1 MAAVSVVQFWLM
13 LTFLICLFKWV
24 EASSARNDVDT
35 CPETKDLWERQAAIH
50 SASCGGVSEYHCL
63 RDIDGKKRELC
74 LEKTRILQGNCPIVT
89 DKGFL
94 NWEPCNESLPGCPDN
109 HYLSNEVYKFP
120 FCFGN
125 NTPSP
130 NKYGNTETEDD
141 SDVAIIVPVVILTLA
156 VVVGLVVGL
165 VCFLNKRRNRGP
177 NYEPKEEEESFL
189 MDSGKKYSREE
200 VVKAYHVHQGLD
212 VLKKQETVLLITGK
226 LGTAV
231 TSTAESI
238 MKKFTDPNTNPEWRF
253 KSCKYQELPVKFDP
267 KTIYFVYGW
276 FGLYND
282 NPCSVEYVKSALNHI
297 ASTTKT
303 KAENKFII
311 GLRSDFYRRYGSDL
325 ETFEDLFHKSMSL
338 DTVDKMRDQG
348 YEDHFRAKIKSPCND
363 SNCPCKKLTLDMIT
377 DKKENK
383 VGIPLK
389 LAILTNDHELIP
401 LFLKHKN
408 FKRTLVE
415 HFQSLRDSDLELYQ
429 CVMYVCL
436 KGDLKCSK
444 DVDKSLVNSMHFNI
458 SKESIEQKLSDLEKY
473 IRMRKSDQRQNVEAS
488 KATFVFWHAFI
499 YICAFHALFES
510 NPEEVV
516 KYCNVDAILQ
526 LVRPPST
533 SRSDRK
539 MDYFTIT
546 ATEEQVKIFQG
557 RIKSEGHDEEY
568 AAHPLLG
575 FK

>member
-1 MAAVSVVQFWLM
+1 MAAVSVMQFWLI
-13 LTFLICLFKWV
+13 LTFVICLFKRV

-63 RDIDGKKRELC
+63 RDKDGKKRELC

-89 DKGFL
+89 EKGFL
-94 NWEPCNESLPGCPDN
+94 HWDPCNESLPGCPDN

-125 NTPSP
+125 NTPSLS
-130 NKYGNTETEDD
+130 KHGYTDTEDD
-141 SDVAIIVPVVILTLA
+141 SDVGKIVLGVICTVA
-156 VVVGLVVGL
+156 VLVGLVVL
-165 VCFLNKRRNRGP
+165 AYFLNKRRNRGP
-177 NYEPKEEEESFL
+177 NYESNEEESFL
-189 MDSGKKYSREE
+189 MGSGKKYSREE
-200 VVKAYHVHQGLD
+200 VVKAYHVHQGLE
-212 VLKKQETVLLITGK
+212 VLKKQETVLLITGF

-253 KSCKYQELPVKFDP
+253 KSCKYQELPVRFDP

-282 NPCSVEYVKSALNHI
+282 NPCSVTDVKSALNHI

-348 YEDHFRAKIKSPCND
+348 YEEHFRNNIKSPCND
-363 SNCPCKKLTLDMIT
+363 SNCPCKKLTLDMIM
-377 DKKENK
+377 DKRENK

-401 LFLKHKN
+401 LFLNRKN

-415 HFQSLRDSDLELYQ
+415 HFQSLRDGDVELYQ

-436 KGDLKCSK
+436 KGDLKRSK
-444 DVDKSLVNSMHFNI
+444 DVDKRLINSMGFNI
-458 SKESIEQKLSDLEKY
+458 SNESIEQKMSDLEKY
-473 IRMRKSDQRQNVEAS
+473 IRMRKSDLRQNVEAS

-516 KYCNVDAILQ
+516 KYCNIDAILQ
-526 LVRPPST
+526 LVRPPSK
-533 SRSDRK
+533 SNRK
-539 MDYFTIT
+539 SDYFTVT

-557 RIKSEGHDEEY
+557 RIKSEGHDEMY
-568 AAHPLLG
+568 AAHPLLE

>member
-1 MAAVSVVQFWLM
+1 MAAVSVVQFWLI
-13 LTFLICLFKWV
+13 LTFLICLFKWA

-50 SASCGGVSEYHCL
+50 AASCGGVSEYHCL
-63 RDIDGKKRELC
+63 RDKDGKKRELC

-89 DKGFL
+89 EKGFL

-125 NTPSP
+125 NMPSLK
-130 NKYGNTETEDD
+130 KYGNTEDD
-141 SDVAIIVPVVILTLA
+141 TDVATIVPVVLLSLA
-156 VVVGLVVGL
+156 VAVGLVVGL

-177 NYEPKEEEESFL
+177 NYDPQEGESFL
-189 MDSGKKYSREE
+189 MESDKKYSREE

-212 VLKKQETVLLITGK
+212 VLMKQETVLHITGM

-238 MKKFTDPNTNPEWRF
+238 MKKFTDPDTNPEWRF
-253 KSCKYQELPVKFDP
+253 KSCKYQELPVRFDP

-282 NPCSVEYVKSALNHI
+282 NPCSVMDVKSALNHI
-297 ASTTKT
+297 ASTTRT

-325 ETFEDLFHKSMSL
+325 EHFEDLFHKSMSL

-348 YEDHFRAKIKSPCND
+348 YEDHLRNKIKSPCSD
-363 SNCPCKKLTLDMIT
+363 INCLCKKLTLDMIM
-377 DKKENK
+377 DKRENK

-389 LAILTNDHELIP
+389 LAILSNDHELIP

-415 HFQSLRDSDLELYQ
+415 HFQSLRDSDVELYQ

-436 KGDLKCSK
+436 KGDLKRSE
-444 DVDKSLVNSMHFNI
+444 DVDKRLVNSMRFNI
-458 SKESIEQKLSDLEKY
+458 SKERFEQKMIDLEQY

-510 NPEEVV
+510 NPEDVV

-526 LVRPPST
+526 LVRPPSKNE
-533 SRSDRK
+533 RK
-539 MDYFTIT
+539 TNYFTVT

-557 RIKSEGHDEEY
+557 RIKSEGQDEMY
-568 AAHPLLG
+568 AAHPLLE